1 MDNFNRDEIYKNF
14 SRAADTYTEHAT
26 LQKEVALRL
35 ARALEPWQYSV
46 PDGPGIEIGCGTG
59 FFTEHLLQTFPKKEL
74 RITDAVPEMVK
85 VTSEKFK
92 DATNLKFEVLDSES
106 AKWEENSYSLIAG
119 NFVAHWF
126 KHPAITLTKMAE
138 SLKPGGF
145 LLMSLPGSESFPQW
159 RKYCIELGLPFT
171 ANQLPDIE
179 QMIVNLSMGPTKV
192 DFYEDQSTITFDSLY
207 SFYNHLKKTGFNTS
221 FKKSSLTPKQLA
233 LLNNHWLDKNDGKLN
248 VHIHTAFIAVKR
260 DL

>member
-1 MDNFNRDEIYKNF
+1 MENFNQSEIFKNF

-26 LQKEVALRL
+26 LQKEIAVRL

-46 PDGPGIEIGCGTG
+46 PEGPGIEVGCGTG
-59 FFTEHLLQTFPKKEL
+59 IFTEHLLQTFPKKEL
-74 RITDAVPEMVK
+74 QVTDAVPGMVK
-85 VTSEKFK
+85 ITSHKFK
-92 DATNLKFEVLDSES
+92 DVKNVKFEVLDAEN
-106 AKWEENSYSLIAG
+106 AEWEENKYSLIVG

-126 KHPAITLTKMAE
+126 KHPALALTKMTE
-138 SLKPGGF
+138 SLIPGGF

-159 RKYCIELGLPFT
+159 RKYCVELGLPFT

-192 DFYEDQSTITFDSLY
+192 DFYEDQSSITFDSLY
-207 SFYNHLKKTGFNTS
+207 SFYDHLKKTGYNTS
-221 FKKSSLTPKQLA
+221 FKKSLLTPKQLS
-233 LLNNHWLDKNDGKLN
+233 LLNNHWLTKNGGELN
-248 VHIHTAFIAVKR
+248 VYIHTAFIAVKR